1 MHESQEKHKKERK
14 SVNIFF
20 QKIGRQKIFVYFF
33 LSQDTFQHKMYLSV
47 YTSDSQPFRVRAA
60 PTNNIEL
67 KLPVFTNYPDLAF
80 IDIDL

>member
-1 MHESQEKHKKERK
+1 
-14 SVNIFF
+14 
-20 QKIGRQKIFVYFF
+20 
-33 LSQDTFQHKMYLSV
+33 MYLSV